1 MRERSVTAI
10 GLVALIGLS
19 GCAAMQDRRC
29 RCTLQVLD
37 NELSFLK
44 LGGYGRPFRSEWR
57 PTLIFR
63 DSPTCLNFESG
74 APHQP
79 CERCPLFEFIP
90 EDRRKTLMPCHQIPL
105 DSEGATVASLY
116 QHGTQQQLDKAVRN
130 WLEAAIEKL
139 QREENNHE
147 RS

>member
-1 MRERSVTAI
+1 
-10 GLVALIGLS
+10 
-19 GCAAMQDRRC
+19 MQDRRC

-37 NELSFLK
+37 NELLFLK